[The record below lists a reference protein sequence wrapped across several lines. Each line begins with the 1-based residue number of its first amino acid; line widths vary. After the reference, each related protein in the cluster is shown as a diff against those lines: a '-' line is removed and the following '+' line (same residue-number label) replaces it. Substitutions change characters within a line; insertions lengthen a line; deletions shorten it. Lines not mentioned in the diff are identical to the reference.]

1 MAMFNL
7 LEEELEEIEKVT
19 SKGYVLCSLIEYL
32 VNCTNTVYTSVNNML
47 YPKENRK
54 HE

>member
-7 LEEELEEIEKVT
+7 LDEELEEIERIT
-19 SKGYVLCSLIEYL
+19 SVAYLLGSFIECI
-32 VNCTNTVYTSVNNML
+32 VNCTNTVYTSVNNLL